1 MRLEQFETDEGR
13 RKDDP
18 KDRPWRQHA
27 PAVNKPPSNPN
38 YPKKSFDYEEWMKS
52 SQPKVEEDAT
62 EVPDIGDTIRTK
74 KMQMEGV
81 VTKLGQNRAGYDE
94 VYFKVFDGRLMVT
107 PLSNVTV
114 IQKLADEEN
123 SMMEDR
129 VDEVS
134 TELLAK
140 YKTAAGKSAS
150 EADKKGDYATG
161 NKRFSGIVKAT
172 KKQFSNDAKKSS
184 VSENSSVNLDIVW
197 RKVEDVVSNIWPDGD
212 PVDWLA
218 PWAEKNG
225 LDYSV
230 FDDAAKK
237 NGYND
242 VYEYYHSMGDLG
254 EGSSGGINRSAPSN
268 DVSYEKVLDEVNALW
283 EREKLAELSVNTL
296 RAYTDAAKSPEVVRH
311 SPLRKVAKHVQGVQK
326 ASQRINVKTGN
337 RTNDNQSARGMNEVD
352 MNQFADLLG
361 KQEQEKKAAE
371 PKRKVTPIDFNG
383 WTIKYRAASKPT
395 DKVDWTI
402 YNHKMVPVHKGESMS
417 DKDAVNDAQEWIR
430 AGAGSS
436 KDFTGKATIDFNTKF
451 TTQVGEGFFATID
464 TDGGKPVLIVSFEE
478 QGGLKRSHRR
488 NKEDDFTGEA
498 TNIFSIPMSG
508 KECEAAG
515 LVPNGRYLL
524 GAKNDLGDG
533 LWAFPLELH
542 SVAQSKTDR
551 FVLPGPGLTVGTE
564 RAY

>member
-1 MRLEQFETDEGR
+1 MKLKQFEAEEGR
-13 RKDDP
+13 RKDDSN
-18 KDRPWRQHA
+18 DRPWRRHA
-27 PAVNKPPSNPN
+27 PAINKPPSNPD
-38 YPKKSFDYEEWMKS
+38 YPKKPFDYEEWMKR

-150 EADKKGDYATG
+150 DADKKGDYATG
-161 NKRFSGIVKAT
+161 NKRFGGIVKAT
-172 KKQFSNDAKKSS
+172 KKQFSNDSKKSA

-218 PWAEKNG
+218 PWAEKHG
-225 LDYSV
+225 LNYSV

-242 VYEYYHSMGDLG
+242 VYEYFHSMGDLG

-268 DVSYEKVLDEVNALW
+268 DVSYEKVLDRNSKNDHSEVVGEQQLD
-283 EREKLAELSVNTL
+283 ELSVGKL
-296 RAYTDAAKSPEVVRH
+296 QAYKDAAKSPENFKKR
-311 SPLRKVAKHVQGVQK
+311 PLRKLSKTVNGVQG
-326 ASQRINVKTGN
+326 ANDRIKVKTG
-337 RTNDNQSARGMNEVD
+337 DKVGMHQPDRGTYESRLAEFLEIDELYRGPHHGDAEKLAKSPKSSMQGKGDVRFSDLVKDAVD
-352 MNQFADLLG
+352 THGVKWAFDYYVKKHGLPPRQFQLFAGLT
-361 KQEQEKKAAE
+361 AE
-371 PKRKVTPIDFNG
+371 PKTVEPKKD
-383 WTIKYRAASKPT
+383 
-395 DKVDWTI
+395 DWTDPSRLSRPRPQSWWQ
-402 YNHKMVPVHKGESMS
+402 KL
-417 DKDAVNDAQEWIR
+417 R
-430 AGAGSS
+430 
-436 KDFTGKATIDFNTKF
+436 GKL
-451 TTQVGEGFFATID
+451 
-464 TDGGKPVLIVSFEE
+464 PFEE
-478 QGGLKRSHRR
+478 
-488 NKEDDFTGEA
+488 
-498 TNIFSIPMSG
+498 
-508 KECEAAG
+508 
-515 LVPNGRYLL
+515 
-524 GAKNDLGDG
+524 
-533 LWAFPLELH
+533 
-542 SVAQSKTDR
+542 
-551 FVLPGPGLTVGTE
+551 
-564 RAY
+564 